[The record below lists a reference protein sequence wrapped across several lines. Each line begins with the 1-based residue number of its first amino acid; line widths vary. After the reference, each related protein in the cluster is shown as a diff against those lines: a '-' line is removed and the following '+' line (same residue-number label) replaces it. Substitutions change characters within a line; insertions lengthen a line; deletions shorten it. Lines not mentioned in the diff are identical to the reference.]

1 MDIKS
6 LDPAKAFLGV
16 GWSFPVSPQSPS
28 GEVSLAAYE
37 EDIRQAILL
46 ILETD
51 LGERVMRPDFGSG
64 LRSLV
69 FQPMNTATMAL
80 AEHQVEQALVTW
92 EPRIQVQ
99 EVVVTAE
106 TSPQNRL
113 LLRVSYRVRTTNS
126 FYNLVYPFY
135 FREGLS

>member
-16 GWSFPVSPQSPS
+16 GWSFPVSPQPPS

-37 EDIRQAILL
+37 DDIRQAILL

-99 EVVVTAE
+99 EVVVTAD
-106 TSPQNRL
+106 TSLQNRL
-113 LLRVSYRVRTTNS
+113 LIRVSYRVRTTNT

-135 FREGLS
+135 LREGLS

>member
-16 GWSFPVSPQSPS
+16 GWSFPVSPRPPS

-92 EPRIQVQ
+92 EPRILVQ
-99 EVVVTAE
+99 EVVVTVD
-106 TSPQNRL
+106 TSLQSRL
-113 LLRVSYRVRTTNS
+113 LIRVSYRVRTTNT

-135 FREGLS
+135 LREGLS

>member
-16 GWSFPVSPQSPS
+16 GWSFPVSSQPPS

-99 EVVVTAE
+99 EVVVTADA
-106 TSPQNRL
+106 SLQNRL
-113 LLRVSYRVRTTNS
+113 LIRVSYRVRTTNT

-135 FREGLS
+135 LREGLS